1 MKAEQ
6 LPLMS
11 SAKPRRSGHRWTVP
25 VAQVPG
31 EPLTTESSL
40 GLALHWF
47 AQELERLGYAENTR
61 KTYTKAVSLLTRYL
75 GRSRSLSEISPDD
88 LHRFQA
94 WVEERAGSPKTA
106 EVKLT
111 AVRRFFLALHEAEI
125 LPVNVAGDMYP
136 TKASSPL
143 PVILNPTQADAV
155 RRVAA
160 EQAAS
165 SEEPDPRPGLLI
177 TLLLDMGLRLG
188 EAFKLHP
195 DDVDL
200 TNPLR
205 PVVHIRY
212 DDHRHR
218 AKRRA
223 LIAPPALTSLAK
235 QQRGRLDP
243 QEEQLLDSSRR
254 TLQYIVERTGDAAGL
269 RRTLTPSTLR
279 WTYAVDQFRTGLEPD
294 VLRQRLGL
302 SERSWEDTESRLQAL
317 TRRPL

>member
-11 SAKPRRSGHRWTVP
+11 SAEPRKSGDRWTVP

-31 EPLTTESSL
+31 EPLTAESSL

-61 KTYTKAVSLLTRYL
+61 KTYTKAVSLLARYL
-75 GRSRSLSEISPDD
+75 GRSRSLSEINPDD

-111 AVRRFFLALHEAEI
+111 AVRRFFLALYEAEV

-136 TKASSPL
+136 TKAVSPL
-143 PVILNPTQADAV
+143 PVILNPAQADTV
-155 RRVAA
+155 RRIAA
-160 EQAAS
+160 EQAES
-165 SEEPDPRPGLLI
+165 SEDPDPLPALLI

-188 EAFKLHP
+188 EALDLHP

-205 PVVHIRY
+205 PVIHIRY

-223 LIAPPALTSLAK
+223 LVAPPALATLAK
-235 QQRGRLDP
+235 RQRERLTP
-243 QEEQLLDSSRR
+243 QEDQLLDSSRR
-254 TLQYIVERTGDAAGL
+254 ALQYTVERVGDAAGL

-279 WTYAVDQFRTGLEPD
+279 WTYAVDQFRTGLDPD

-302 SERSWEDTESRLQAL
+302 SERSWKDTEPRLRKLAQ
-317 TRRPL
+317 RPL